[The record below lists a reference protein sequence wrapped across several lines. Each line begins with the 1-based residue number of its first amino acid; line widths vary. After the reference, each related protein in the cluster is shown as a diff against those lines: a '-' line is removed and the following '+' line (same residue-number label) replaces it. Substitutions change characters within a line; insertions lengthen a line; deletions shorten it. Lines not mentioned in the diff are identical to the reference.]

1 MSREESKYLA
11 QQMGAKIASSISKN
25 TDFLIVGEKA
35 GSKAQKAK
43 LLGVKTINEKE
54 FILKINQ

>member
-1 MSREESKYLA
+1 MAKTN
-11 QQMGAKIASSISKN
+11 GAKILSTISKN

-54 FILKINQ
+54 FILKLINNLKKF